1 MKKKE
6 KNSDHDPLNS
16 FQDPLMGDDP
26 QFGTWWPGRW
36 DRSGPGQ
43 WWWGEA
49 EGAGREQTPGAV
61 SAGPDQISWKSA
73 MPGISVCSRNI
84 ESCYVPGTEE
94 FSGDVQIDRQKSSP
108 EAYVL
113 VGGDER

>member
-1 MKKKE
+1 MA
-6 KNSDHDPLNS
+6 HGGL
-16 FQDPLMGDDP
+16 DDGIEVGQASGGGGRLKVLDGSRP
-26 QFGTWWPGRW
+26 PGV
-36 DRSGPGQ
+36 
-43 WWWGEA
+43 
-49 EGAGREQTPGAV
+49 V

-73 MPGISVCSRNI
+73 MPGVSVCSRNI